1 MADGVRCPAA
11 HISVICIAGSG
22 GGIGMKVIVDADA
35 CPVKDIIIE
44 ETKHKGVSLVLVSS
58 LSHYSGRELPLH
70 VDTVFVEAGA
80 DAADF
85 RIVKLA
91 KKGDVVVT
99 QDYGLASLLLPKGC
113 TVIHHKGFE
122 YSNENINHLLETRY
136 MGSMIRKGGGR
147 TKGPKPFSREDHRA
161 FSALFR
167 RKLDEGI

>member
-1 MADGVRCPAA
+1 
-11 HISVICIAGSG
+11 
-22 GGIGMKVIVDADA
+22 MKVIVDADA

-44 ETKHKGVSLVLVSS
+44 EAKHKGVSLVLVSS
-58 LSHYSGRELPLH
+58 LSHYSGRELPVH
-70 VDTVFVEAGA
+70 VETVFVEAGA

-85 RIVKLA
+85 RIVQLA

-122 YSNENINHLLETRY
+122 YSDENINHLLETRY

-147 TKGPKPFSREDHRA
+147 TKGPKPFSKEDRRA
-161 FSALFR
+161 FMELFK
-167 RKLDEGI
+167 RKLESEESI